1 MEKYLKS
8 MNLIFGIVLVA
19 LLTVA
24 VSNSKLNALRANN
37 YAKTESAES
46 IEKNL
51 KCLALNIY
59 REAGNEPF
67 EGKVAVAQVT
77 INRTKSPDFP
87 STVCDVVYQ
96 KNNFTGKV
104 VCQFS
109 WYCDTI
115 ARLRPINKEAYDE
128 SYRVAKM
135 VYVEDFELESLKK
148 AIYYHA
154 DYVHPNWKYRK
165 LTKIGTHIFYA
176 QT

>member
-8 MNLIFGIVLVA
+8 MNLIFGIMLVA
-19 LLTVA
+19 LLTVT
-24 VSNSKLNALRANN
+24 VCNLKLDALRANK

-51 KCLALNIY
+51 NCLALNIY
-59 REAGNEPF
+59 REAGFEPF

-77 INRTKSPDFP
+77 VNRTKSPNFP
-87 STVCDVVYQ
+87 NTVCGVVYQ
-96 KNNFTGKV
+96 KNTFVGKV

-109 WYCDTI
+109 WYCDSSAKI
-115 ARLRPINKEAYDE
+115 RPIDKEAYDE

-135 VYVEDFELESLKK
+135 VYVEDFELESIKT

>member
-8 MNLIFGIVLVA
+8 INLLFGVLLVA
-19 LLTVA
+19 FLTATVC
-24 VSNSKLNALRANN
+24 SYKLNALRSNN

-77 INRTKSPDFP
+77 LNRTKSPDFP
-87 STVCDVVYQ
+87 STVCGVVYQ
-96 KNNFTGKV
+96 KNNFTGKI

-109 WYCDTI
+109 WYCDSD
-115 ARLRPINKEAYDE
+115 ARVRPINKEAYEE
-128 SYRVAKM
+128 SFRVAKM
-135 VYVEDFELESLKK
+135 VYVEDFELESIKNAL
-148 AIYYHA
+148 YYHA

-165 LTKIGTHIFYA
+165 VTKIGTHIFYS